1 MASTVVG
8 NPDGNAV
15 AIARL
20 QILAV
25 SGAPIVSRA
34 CTTNDA
40 DSALLL
46 RKYCEKPPLFTSD
59 SRAQMAE
66 NTFCGRDCSANS
78 CFPNFVFS
86 DSDKSI
92 KIRFLFMVADA
103 KLITP
108 IGGI

>member
-1 MASTVVG
+1 MASTVAG

-15 AIARL
+15 TIARL

-25 SGAPIVSRA
+25 FGAPIISRA

-46 RKYCEKPPLFTSD
+46 RKYCVKPPLLTSD
-59 SRAQMAE
+59 SRAQIAE
-66 NTFCGRDCSANS
+66 NTLCGRDCSANS
-78 CFPNFVFS
+78 CFPNLVLS
-86 DSDKSI
+86 DSDNVMR
-92 KIRFLFMVADA
+92 IRFLFMVADA

-108 IGGI
+108 IGGR